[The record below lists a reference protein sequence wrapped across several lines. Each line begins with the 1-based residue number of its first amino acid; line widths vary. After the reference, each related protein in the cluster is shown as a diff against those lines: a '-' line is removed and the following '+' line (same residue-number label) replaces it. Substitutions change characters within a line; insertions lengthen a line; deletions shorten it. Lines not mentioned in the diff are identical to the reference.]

1 MAHYGSAHYDSG
13 AHYDETTAAPKPKR
27 MPKVK
32 LELQL
37 KNDEDLR
44 VFANAHI
51 AAMTGNPNF
60 ATPSP
65 TAVVFDAKAA
75 AYSAKLDDI
84 AAKEAELASMRA
96 EKDALR
102 LDLEAALTSRGSYVD
117 LTAAGDSA
125 KILTSGFLVKS
136 DPSPTSSLPQPGN
149 LRATMGDNS
158 GEIDL
163 ACDAVPKS
171 KSYVWE
177 CSEHPDNAAPTPWVQ
192 AKISTRS
199 SITVVGLT
207 PGKKY
212 AFRVRA
218 IGPNDVISPWSD
230 EGICMSP

>member
-1 MAHYGSAHYDSG
+1 MA
-13 AHYDETTAAPKPKR
+13 
-27 MPKVK
+27 KVK
-32 LELQL
+32 LELEL
-37 KNDEDLR
+37 KPDPELR
-44 VFANAHI
+44 DFAAAHK
-51 AAMTGNPNF
+51 AAMTGNANF
-60 ATPSP
+60 ATPAP
-65 TAVVFDAKAA
+65 TALVFDAALTDFADKLAAVAA
-75 AYSAKLDDI
+75 AETALTQLRQ
-84 AAKEAELASMRA
+84 ER
-96 EKDALR
+96 DALR
-102 LDLEAALTSRGSYVD
+102 LVLEGHLSVRGSYVES
-117 LTAAGDSA
+117 TSAGDPA
-125 KILTSGFLVKS
+125 KITSAGFQIKS
-136 DPSPTSSLPQPGN
+136 DPTPTTSLPQPGN

-163 ACDAVPKS
+163 ACDAVPRS

-177 CSEHPDNAAPTPWVQ
+177 CSEHPDNAAPTQWVQ